1 LPELLRE
8 EHIKNCLNALK
19 AAAIQ
24 RNLPALKSW
33 IQHKERNVWILKSLC
48 QPMSTMRKEVWFA
61 TPFDTNV
68 GEAAHALSNRAGVDL
83 TLLTAITLGEQ
94 IDTAMLESIELISF
108 RGVRATYKGK
118 SQIHRFKENEKRRQ
132 KRTEKAKV
140 KAREA
145 AIARNEIAQ
154 DEAAQ
159 DEAAPGEPG
168 VPGEGVIGEGVDE
181 EGPAEDRPAEDRP
194 AEDRPAGPAED
205 GPAGPASQD
214 GVLDEQINGL
224 LSAAVNFNLQEN
236 EEVEAMNGNNMDE
249 LPGKYTAMPEK
260 GILTSA

>member
-8 EHIKNCLNALK
+8 EQIKNCLNALK
-19 AAAIQ
+19 VAAIQ

-33 IQHKERNVWILKSLC
+33 IQHKERNFWILKSLC

-94 IDTAMLESIELISF
+94 IDTAMLESIGLISF

-132 KRTEKAKV
+132 KRTEKAKA
-140 KAREA
+140 KAHEA
-145 AIARNEIAQ
+145 AMAR
-154 DEAAQ
+154 DEAAR
-159 DEAAPGEPG
+159 DER
-168 VPGEGVIGEGVDE
+168 VIAEGVDE
-181 EGPAEDRPAEDRP
+181 EEPAEEGPAEEGPAEQRPAGEGPAEDR
-194 AEDRPAGPAED
+194 
-205 GPAGPASQD
+205 
-214 GVLDEQINGL
+214 VVDEQINGL
-224 LSAAVNFNLQEN
+224 ISAAVNFNLGEN
-236 EEVEAMNGNNMDE
+236 QEVEAMDRNNMDE
-249 LPGKYTAMPEK
+249 LPGKYTATPK
-260 GILTSA
+260 KDILTLA